1 MALSPILLADYWS
14 PLNQGVGVK
23 AIRVEKPG
31 SADVLRIEEVPIP
44 TPGPAQALIK
54 VEAAGVNFIDIY
66 RRTGLYK
73 ASYPLTP
80 GSEAGGTVEAIGT
93 GVTTVR
99 PGNRVASADVIGA
112 YAEYALAPADRLVL
126 LPERVSSH
134 DAAAVMLQG
143 ITAHYLTVSTH
154 RIKQGD
160 TCLVHAAAGGVGLL
174 LCQMARQRGARV
186 IGTVSTEEKAALA
199 REAGANEVILYTEAD
214 FEVET
219 KRLTDGAGV
228 EVVYDSVGRTT
239 FAKSL
244 NCLAPRGLMVLC
256 GQSSGPVEPFD
267 PQILNQKG
275 SLFLTRPTIAHYT
288 ATRRE
293 LLQRASAV
301 LHGVADGNLV
311 VRIGGEFP
319 LAQASEAHRLLES
332 RRTTGKLLL
341 IP

>member
-1 MALSPILLADYWS
+1 M
-14 PLNQGVGVK
+14 K
-23 AIRVEKPG
+23 AIRVEQPG
-31 SADVLRIEEVPIP
+31 GAEVLRLEDVPIP
-44 TPGPAQALIK
+44 TPGPGQALIK

-66 RRTGLYK
+66 RRSG
-73 ASYPLTP
+73 AYPVTYPITP
-80 GSEAGGTVEAIGT
+80 GSEAGGTVEAVGT
-93 GVTTVR
+93 GVTVVR
-99 PGNRVASADVIGA
+99 PGDRVASSDMIGA
-112 YAEYALAPADRLVL
+112 YAEYALAPADRLVP
-126 LPERVSSH
+126 LPERVSAR
-134 DAAAVMLQG
+134 DGAAAILQG
-143 ITAHYLTVSTH
+143 ITAHYLTASTH
-154 RIKQGD
+154 RLKRGD

-174 LCQMARQRGARV
+174 ICQMARQRGARV
-186 IGTVSTEEKAALA
+186 IGTVSTEEKATLA
-199 REAGANEVILYTEAD
+199 REAGATDVILYTEVD

-244 NCLAPRGLMVLC
+244 NCLARRGVMVLF

-267 PQILNQKG
+267 PQVLNRKG
-275 SLFLTRPTIAHYT
+275 SLFLTRPTIGHYT

-301 LHGVADGNLV
+301 LHGIADGNLS

-319 LAQASEAHRLLES
+319 LAQASEAHRRLES

-341 IP
+341 LP